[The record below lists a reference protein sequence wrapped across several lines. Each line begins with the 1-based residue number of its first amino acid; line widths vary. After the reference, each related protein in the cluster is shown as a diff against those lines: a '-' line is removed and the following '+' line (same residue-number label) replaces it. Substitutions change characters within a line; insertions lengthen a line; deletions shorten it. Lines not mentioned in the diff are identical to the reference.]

1 MAKGRRDTSLPPPF
15 LKRVWLP
22 ERNEQDW
29 PEWVDWDEYPF
40 NLPMIDNA
48 GIDVRFD
55 NPITILVGENGSGK
69 STLLEAI
76 AHRCGFSD
84 KGGAQGMGAVEH
96 APVSGE
102 DGGALGKLLR
112 TAWLPQIRQG
122 WFFRAETFFGVAR
135 YLDEAARDVGQ
146 RGPEFLTASHGQG
159 FLAFFEERLNHQ
171 GIYFFDE
178 PESALSPARQFDFL
192 RILRRMQREGRSQVI
207 MATHSPILMG
217 LPDAALWH
225 ISRFGLQPIALEDT
239 EHYRIY
245 REFILYPH
253 ETIEAMIE

>member
-1 MAKGRRDTSLPPPF
+1 MTKGRRESRLPPPF

-22 ERNEQDW
+22 ERDEQEW
-29 PEWVDWDEYPF
+29 PEWVDWDKYPL
-40 NLPMIDNA
+40 NLAMIDNA
-48 GIDVRFD
+48 GIDIRFD
-55 NPITILVGENGSGK
+55 NSITVLVGENGSGK

-84 KGGAQGMGAVEH
+84 KGGGQGMGAVED

-102 DGGALGKLLR
+102 DGGALGELLR
-112 TAWLPQIRQG
+112 AAWLPQIRHG

-135 YLDEAARDVGQ
+135 YLDEAARGVGQ

-159 FLAFFEERLNHQ
+159 FLAFFEERLERQ

>member
-22 ERNEQDW
+22 ERDEQEW
-29 PEWVDWDEYPF
+29 PEWVDWDEYPLNF
-40 NLPMIDNA
+40 AMIDNA
-48 GIDVRFD
+48 GIDIRFD
-55 NPITILVGENGSGK
+55 NPVTIIVGENGSGK

-76 AHRCGFSD
+76 AHACGFSD
-84 KGGAQGMGAVEH
+84 KGGGIGI
-96 APVSGE
+96 SGVGQSAMSGH
-102 DGGALGKLLR
+102 DGGALGELLK
-112 TAWLPQIRQG
+112 ASWLPQIKRG
-122 WFFRAETFFGVAR
+122 WFFRAETFFSVAR
-135 YLDEAARDVGQ
+135 YLDEAGSPSAD
-146 RGPEFLTASHGQG
+146 FLSSSHGEG
-159 FLAFFEERLNHQ
+159 FLEFFTERMNHQ

-192 RILRRMQREGRSQVI
+192 RILRRMQRERRSQVI

-239 EHYRIY
+239 EHFRIY